1 MSCIWAKE
9 TRSKNKNDL
18 LYLHEKGT
26 ATKNVKCRVQ
36 SCKVSTVILRDARQ
50 PILHCLETRN
60 LASLS
65 QCCETRNLAR
75 NLARNDQYFKHHP
88 QYVQIFCK
96 RVHPTIL
103 TTYVQTFLPTC
114 KEPYTVSTCH
124 ARQGL
129 QDDTMELWEKSGTC
143 LAARLTSRNNS

>member
-1 MSCIWAKE
+1 M
-9 TRSKNKNDL
+9 
-18 LYLHEKGT
+18 
-26 ATKNVKCRVQ
+26 
-36 SCKVSTVILRDARQ
+36 
-50 PILHCLETRN
+50 RN

-65 QCCETRNLAR
+65 QCCETRNLVR
-75 NLARNDQYFKHHP
+75 VLARNDQYFKHHP

-129 QDDTMELWEKSGTC
+129 QDDTMESQEKSGTR
-143 LAARLTSRNNS
+143 LARSRSKTDLYKNNFVNQPFVLNRPLGFYYPGITRSCFQCWLRSNTGASFVLVVTKP